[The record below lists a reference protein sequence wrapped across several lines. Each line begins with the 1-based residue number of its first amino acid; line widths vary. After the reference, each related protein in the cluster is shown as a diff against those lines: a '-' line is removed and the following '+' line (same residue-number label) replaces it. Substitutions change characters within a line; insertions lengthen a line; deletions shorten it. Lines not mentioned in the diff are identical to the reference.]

1 MTIEQ
6 NGLEIA
12 VIGISGRFPGSGAVD
27 EFWENL
33 KNGVELIS
41 VFPDSQTQE
50 LEVKYNGSKQPI
62 KAGAVLEDVEKFD
75 ASFFGFNPREAE
87 VMDPQHR
94 LFLECAWEA
103 LENAGYDSEREERPI
118 GVYAGVGMST
128 YLLYNLSPNQ
138 QLMKSTGFLQTLI
151 GVDKDYVPTRVSYKL
166 NLKGPSVSVGTACSS
181 SLVAVHLACQSLLS
195 GECDMALAAGVSVKV
210 PQNELTLSPEGI
222 ISPDGHCKAF
232 DAKANGTIGGNGIG
246 VVVLKRLEDALA
258 DGDYIYAVIKGSAIN
273 NDGALKVGYT
283 APSEEGQVR
292 VIRSAQVM
300 AEVEPE
306 TITYM
311 ETHGTGTPLGDPIE
325 IAAMTRAFRAST
337 DKKGYCAI
345 GSVKTNVGHLD
356 AAAGIAGLIKTI
368 LALHHKL
375 LPPSL
380 NFETPNPQIDFENS
394 PFYVNTKLSEWK
406 ANGTPRRAGVSSFG
420 FGGTNVHVILEE
432 APAVSKVVGAVPPC
446 LPQEQGRKSHLL
458 VISAKTSS
466 ALEKAT
472 TNLASHLK
480 QHPDFNLADVA
491 YTLQVGRRAFEHRRM
506 VVVQD
511 VDDAVKALESG
522 NPQRVFTQ
530 FQESCDRSIV
540 FMFTGQGAQYVNMAR
555 ELYQSEPTF
564 REECDRC
571 FSLLQPHLNLDLRSC
586 LYPTPENVEQA
597 AEQLKQTAITQPALF
612 AIEYALAKLWM
623 SWGVQPQA
631 MIGHSIGEYVA
642 ACLAGVF
649 SLEDALALVATR
661 GRLMQQMPAG
671 AMLSVNLSADE
682 VQPFLGE
689 KLSLAASNAPSLS
702 VVSGSVEA
710 VEELERQLEAKEIGY
725 RRLHTS
731 HAFHSQMMNPIVGT
745 FTEHLKTVKL
755 NPPQIPF
762 ISNVIGTWIT
772 AAEATDSNYWARHL
786 RQGVRFAEGIAEL
799 LKDSRVL
806 FLEVGPGRTL
816 STLAKQQASG
826 RIVLSSL
833 PHPKDEQADVAFV
846 LNTLGKLWLEGVQ
859 VDWLGFYA
867 HEKRDLLK
875 AAALTLVPRYS
886 FASRY
891 RIPLPT
897 YPFERQHYWIDPP
910 QQTNGHV
917 KQKPTTPLLWSS
929 LVEAAR
935 IQSRQGIAEFDA
947 PSYLAKQQSLEQ
959 LCVAYINL
967 TLRRLG
973 AFGNPEERYSEQ
985 ALYEQVSIQPQHQP
999 LLSRWLQI
1007 LVKQGQLEQNG
1018 DTFTNLSQLSKEAF
1032 EALLEKAKAQ
1042 FATTPQWLAFIQ
1054 SCGEN
1059 LAAALLDKKQ
1069 HLEILFPKGSLDNLE
1084 QFFKDAPLFD
1094 YYSAIL
1100 QKILQQVIQSL
1111 EEDVNLRILEVGAGT
1126 GVTTSWLLPVVS
1138 PERTTYTFTDAN
1150 SYALERAKQKF
1161 DKYPFVEYRL
1171 LDIEKDPENQGYEPH
1186 SFDVVVARNVLHAT
1200 QNIREALHHTHSLLA
1215 PGGILLLWELTAPES
1230 MVFELVFS
1238 PIARS
1243 FTDEDLR
1250 QDYPFLSKPQWQ
1262 QELHNHGFAE
1272 VETLPEHQALEE
1284 HIFIA
1289 RAASTKVQVPQS
1301 FTKLHS
1307 SPELQTT
1314 VEPQQLSSSKKPDI
1328 ADWFYIPTW
1337 KQSTPP
1343 QLLQQIDLVNQKS
1356 RWLVFV
1362 DECGLAEQI
1371 VKRLEQEHQEVLQV
1385 KVGETFAQISEG
1397 IYTINP
1403 QQPQDY
1409 DVLLAELISR
1419 NQIPQIIA
1427 HLWSVTPNVPHTER
1441 IDSTQSETEFFEK
1454 SQARGFYSL
1463 LYLAQAIGTHNLT
1476 DSIQIGVISSNLY
1489 EVIGS
1494 EILIPEKAT
1503 VLGAVRVIP
1512 LEYPQIS
1519 CRSIDIL
1526 LPESDSVQE
1535 QQLVNQLR
1543 AELSIS
1549 SSNSLVAYRGKHRW
1563 VQTFEPV
1570 RLEAKSE
1577 QTPQL
1582 RQGGVYL
1589 ITGGLGGIGLV
1600 IAEHLAR
1607 TVQAKLILIGRS
1619 EFPQRNQW
1627 EQWLATHEQHNPI
1640 SEKIHQV
1647 KALEALGAEVL
1658 VSSADVSNQIQM
1670 QAVVNQAYEQFGQI
1684 HGIIH
1689 AAGVAGGGAIQ
1700 FKKLEI
1706 VESVMAPIVTGVLVL
1721 ESIFKDMHLDFLVVF
1736 SSLVGILG
1744 RFGQVD
1750 YCAANAFLDA
1760 FAHSRASQGKT
1771 YTVAINWDAWQE
1783 VGMAAKAT
1791 LPDELKSSHEES
1803 LKNSIASKE
1812 GTDAFNRILNYP
1824 LPQVLVSTK
1833 DLQAAIKEHHSV
1845 GNANENTGVS
1855 SRKQAYPRPHIKN
1868 AYVAP
1873 RNDVEY
1879 TIATIWQSLLGI
1891 EKVGIYDNFFELGG
1905 HSLLATQVI
1914 SRLHKTFQIELPMS
1928 SIFEA
1933 STVAQMSEYIENNR
1947 STTQKLKAP
1956 STTAVGDREEGEL

>member
-41 VFPDSQTQE
+41 VFPDSHTKE
-50 LEVKYNGSKQPI
+50 LEVKSNGSRQPI
-62 KAGAVLEDVEKFD
+62 KAGAVLDDVEKFD

-138 QLMKSTGFLQTLI
+138 QLMESAGFLQTLI

-166 NLKGPSVSVGTACSS
+166 NLKGPSISVGTACSS

-394 PFYVNTKLSEWK
+394 PFYVSTELSEWK

-432 APAVSKVVGAVPPC
+432 APAVSKVVGAVSPS

-458 VISAKTSS
+458 VISAKTRS

-472 TNLASHLK
+472 TNLAHHLK

-522 NPQRVFTQ
+522 NPQRVFSQ

-571 FSLLQPHLNLDLRSC
+571 FALLQPHLNIDLRSC
-586 LYPTPENVEQA
+586 LYPTPEDVEQA

-661 GRLMQQMPAG
+661 GQLMQQMPAG

-682 VQPFLGE
+682 IQPFLGE

-710 VEELERQLEAKEIGY
+710 VEQLECQLEAKEIVY

-762 ISNVIGTWIT
+762 ISNVTGTWIT
-772 AAEATDSNYWARHL
+772 AAEATDCNYWARHL

-799 LKDSRVL
+799 LKDSRVF

-833 PHPKDEQADVAFV
+833 PHPKDEQSDVASV
-846 LNTLGKLWLEGVQ
+846 MNALGQLWLAGVQ

-867 HEKRDLLK
+867 NEKRD
-875 AAALTLVPRYS
+875 
-886 FASRY
+886 

-897 YPFERQHYWIDPP
+897 YPFERQRYWIDPP
-910 QQTNGHV
+910 QQINGHL

-935 IQSRQGIAEFDA
+935 IQSRQGIEAFDA
-947 PSYLAKQQSLEQ
+947 PSYLTKQQSLEQ

-973 AFGNPEERYSEQ
+973 AFANPEERYSEQ
-985 ALYEQVSIQPQHQP
+985 ALYEQLSIQPQHQP

-1007 LVKQGQLEQNG
+1007 LVKQGQLEQHG
-1018 DTFTNLSQLSKEAF
+1018 DTFTNLSQLSKETF
-1032 EALLEKAKAQ
+1032 ETLLEKAKTQ

-1059 LAAALLDKKQ
+1059 LAAALLGKKQ
-1069 HLEILFPKGSLDNLE
+1069 HLEILFPKGSLDHLE

-1094 YYSAIL
+1094 YYSVIL
-1100 QKILQQVIQSL
+1100 QKILQQITQSL
-1111 EEDVNLRILEVGAGT
+1111 EKDVNLRILEVGAGT
-1126 GVTTSWLLPVVS
+1126 GVATSWLLPVLP
-1138 PERTTYTFTDAN
+1138 PEQTTYTFTDTN
-1150 SYALERAKQKF
+1150 SYSLERAKQKF

-1171 LDIEKDPENQGYEPH
+1171 LDIEKNPKNQGYEPH
-1186 SFDVVVARNVLHAT
+1186 SFDAVVARNVLHST
-1200 QNIREALHHTHSLLA
+1200 QNIREALHHTQCLLA

-1243 FTDEDLR
+1243 FADEDLR
-1250 QDYPFLSKPQWQ
+1250 QNYPFLSKSQWQ
-1262 QELHNHGFAE
+1262 QELQNQEFAE
-1272 VETLPEHQALEE
+1272 VETLPEHQASEE

-1289 RAASTKVQVPQS
+1289 RTASTKAQISQA
-1301 FTKLHS
+1301 FTKLRL

-1314 VEPQQLSSSKKPDI
+1314 VEPLQLASSKKPDI
-1328 ADWFYIPTW
+1328 ADWFYAPSW
-1337 KQSTPP
+1337 KQSTLP
-1343 QLLQQIDLVNQKS
+1343 QLLQQTDLAAQKS
-1356 RWLVFV
+1356 RWLVFI
-1362 DECGLAEQI
+1362 DEWGLGEQI
-1371 VKRLEQEHQEVLQV
+1371 VKRLEQEHQEVLKV

-1409 DVLLAELISR
+1409 DALLAELISR

-1427 HLWSVTPNVPHTER
+1427 HLWGVTPNVPHTEF
-1441 IDSTQSETEFFEK
+1441 IGTTQSETEFFEK

-1463 LYLAQAIGTHNLT
+1463 LYLAQAIGNHNLT
-1476 DSIQIGVISSNLY
+1476 DAIQIGVVSNNLY
-1489 EVIGS
+1489 EVTGS
-1494 EILIPEKAT
+1494 EVLIPEKAT

-1519 CRSIDIL
+1519 CRSIDIV
-1526 LPESDSVQE
+1526 LPESESVQQ
-1535 QQLVNQLR
+1535 QQLLNQLI

-1549 SSNSLVAYRGKHRW
+1549 SSNSVVAYRGKHRW

-1577 QTPQL
+1577 QIPQL
-1582 RQGGVYL
+1582 RHGGVYL

-1600 IAEHLAR
+1600 MAEHLAR

-1619 EFPQRNQW
+1619 EFPNRNQW
-1627 EQWLATHEQHNPI
+1627 EQWLTTHEQRNPI
-1640 SEKIHQV
+1640 SEKIHQL

-1658 VSSADVSNQIQM
+1658 VASADVSNPVQM

-1689 AAGVAGGGAIQ
+1689 AAGLAIPGKMQ
-1700 FKKLEI
+1700 LRKPEI
-1706 VESVMAPIVTGVLVL
+1706 IESVLAPKVQGVLVL
-1721 ESIFKDMHLDFLVVF
+1721 EAIFKAKPLDFFILF
-1736 SSLVGILG
+1736 SSISSISGG
-1744 RFGQVD
+1744 YAVD
-1750 YCAANAFLDA
+1750 YVAASTFLDA
-1760 FAHSRASQGKT
+1760 YAHCRASKNDSL
-1771 YTVAINWDAWQE
+1771 TVTINWDNWQQ
-1783 VGMAAKAT
+1783 VGMALQAT
-1791 LPDELKSSHEES
+1791 VPDELKQFYEES
-1803 LKNSIASKE
+1803 QKNSIAPNE
-1812 GTDAFNRILNYP
+1812 GIDAFNRILSYP
-1824 LPQVLVSTK
+1824 LPQIVVSGRE
-1833 DLQAAIKEHHSV
+1833 LQTAIKQHHSSKNLES
-1845 GNANENTGVS
+1845 NAATRS
-1855 SRKQAYPRPHIKN
+1855 TQQAYPRPNLDK
-1868 AYVAP
+1868 AYIAP
-1873 RNDVEY
+1873 RNQVED
-1879 TIATIWQSLLGI
+1879 TIATIWQNLLGI
-1891 EKVGIYDNFFELGG
+1891 EKVGVHDDFFELGG
-1905 HSLLATQVI
+1905 HSLLATQFI
-1914 SRLHKTFQIELPMS
+1914 SRIRKTLQVELPLS

-1933 STVAQMSEYIENNR
+1933 PTVAKISDYLEKHYLKNQEF
-1947 STTQKLKAP
+1947 STPA
-1956 STTAVGDREEGEL
+1956 SVGLDDREEGEI